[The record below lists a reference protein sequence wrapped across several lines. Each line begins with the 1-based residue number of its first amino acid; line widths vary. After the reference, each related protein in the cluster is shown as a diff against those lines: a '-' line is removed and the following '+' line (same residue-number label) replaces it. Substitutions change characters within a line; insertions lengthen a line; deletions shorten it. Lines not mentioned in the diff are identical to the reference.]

1 MNLTPEQMELGRRN
15 FLKVLAGTPAMA
27 ALGAAAALRGP
38 APGGRVRIAFIGV
51 GSQGRAQLT
60 NVDPGYGD
68 VRALCDIN
76 PAQLKLAD
84 GVLAKNGMPPARHYA
99 DWREMLQKEDVE
111 AVIMAPPLWAHADL
125 AVGCLDAGKHVLCEK
140 MMAWDVESCERMR
153 AAALRNDRV
162 LEIGYQR
169 NHNPMYQAAYDG
181 IVKAGVLGDI
191 YHVRLAWHR
200 NGSWRRKA
208 EKPSPDYDPSQWG
221 YPTFDHLINW
231 RLYWKYSQGLM
242 AELCSHQVNAA
253 NWFLGAITGRGDRLG
268 RTLPVPGKPG
278 SLRSRL
284 RHLRV
289 SRRPHRRLLV
299 DRIERVRRLLRDVH
313 GNEGDVDHAARARG
327 APVRGGRQRPP
338 DRDRGDTGREGC
350 GGAVVRNHGGEHES
364 GCHSSRSAIGGGRP
378 RGAAIRDA
386 AADAAVLL
394 GDSRR
399 HAAGLRSRQG
409 HRLCTRLHRRE
420 RGDQDQSACQ
430 LAHDLRRLWLECG
443 TSTTSCTPQGANQ
456 HLMLV
461 ERVVKVTSDSSTG
474 TLVRT
479 PVVGMTMDALAAPE
493 ARAMIG
499 GTGLEFI
506 GEDLGV
512 RSARIP
518 PRLLSSDILPGGGR
532 ESDLA
537 GLQFERSSLR
547 TSSASN
553 EPTVGRIGIRLSQ
566 GLVQSRAVSLV
577 EPVFRNKA
585 AGARFRCLLAGS
597 SVRRRLSDLRERGL

>member
-140 MMAWDVESCERMR
+140 MMAWDLESCERMR

-191 YHVRLAWHR
+191 FHVRLAWHR

-208 EKPSPDYDPSQWG
+208 EKPSPDYDASQWG

-253 NWFLGAITGRGDRLG
+253 NWFLGSTPDAVIASGGLYRFPENREVYDHVYVTFEY
-268 RTLPVPGKPG
+268 PAAAPP
-278 SLRSRL
+278 S
-284 RHLRV
+284 
-289 SRRPHRRLLV
+289 SRRSNRTPSTTTTRCTW
-299 DRIERVRRLLRDVH
+299 VRR
-313 GNEGDVDHAARARG
+313 
-327 APVRGGRQRPP
+327 GR
-338 DRDRGDTGREGC
+338 
-350 GGAVVRNHGGEHES
+350 
-364 GCHSSRSAIGGGRP
+364 
-378 RGAAIRDA
+378 
-386 AADAAVLL
+386 
-394 GDSRR
+394 
-399 HAAGLRSRQG
+399 
-409 HRLCTRLHRRE
+409 
-420 RGDQDQSACQ
+420 
-430 LAHDLRRLWLECG
+430 
-443 TSTTSCTPQGANQ
+443 
-456 HLMLV
+456 
-461 ERVVKVTSDSSTG
+461 
-474 TLVRT
+474 
-479 PVVGMTMDALAAPE
+479 
-493 ARAMIG
+493 
-499 GTGLEFI
+499 
-506 GEDLGV
+506 
-512 RSARIP
+512 
-518 PRLLSSDILPGGGR
+518 
-532 ESDLA
+532 
-537 GLQFERSSLR
+537 
-547 TSSASN
+547 
-553 EPTVGRIGIRLSQ
+553 
-566 GLVQSRAVSLV
+566 
-577 EPVFRNKA
+577 
-585 AGARFRCLLAGS
+585 
-597 SVRRRLSDLRERGL
+597 